1 MDGASSLVHGTC
13 IALDEGAAILQG
25 PSGIGK
31 SDLALRCIMQPAQID
46 GRALAAR
53 LVADDQV
60 MLERRAASLWARA
73 PAAIAGKLEVR
84 GIGIVEVPHAPE
96 ARLRLVIRLVGSDA
110 VERLPVPAETGILG
124 LALPIVQI
132 APLEV
137 SAPLKVLL
145 ALLRAS
151 RC

>member
-1 MDGASSLVHGTC
+1 LDGATSLVHGTC
-13 IALDEGAAILQG
+13 IALDEGAAVLQG

-31 SDLALRCIMQPAQID
+31 SDLALRCIMQPAHVNR
-46 GRALAAR
+46 RALAAR

-60 MLERRAASLWARA
+60 LLERRASWLWARP

-84 GIGIVEVPHAPE
+84 GIGIIEVPHAPE
-96 ARLRLVIRLVGSDA
+96 ARLRLVVRLVGSDA
-110 VERLPVPAETGILG
+110 VERLPDPAKIGVLG
-124 LALPIVQI
+124 LALPVVQI
-132 APLEV
+132 APFEA

-151 RC
+151 R

>member
-1 MDGASSLVHGTC
+1 MDGATSLVHGTC
-13 IALDEGAAILQG
+13 IALDEGAAVLQG

-31 SDLALRCIMQPAQID
+31 SDLALRCIMQPTHVN

-60 MLERRAASLWARA
+60 LVERRASWLWARP

-84 GIGIVEVPHAPE
+84 GIGIIEVPHAPE
-96 ARLRLVIRLVGSDA
+96 ARLRLVVRLVGFDA
-110 VERLPVPAETGILG
+110 VERLPDPAKTGVLG
-124 LALPIVQI
+124 LALPVVQI

-151 RC
+151 R